1 MRPILLFLADIIPA
15 VTVPPKP
22 KGLPIAIT
30 QSPILALSE
39 FPNFTGL
46 NLSSESICNTAIS
59 DNGSEPIILALYS
72 LSSLNLTNISSA
84 PFIT

>member
-1 MRPILLFLADIIPA
+1 M
-15 VTVPPKP
+15 TVPPKP

-39 FPNFTGL
+39 FPNFTGV

-72 LSSLNLTNISSA
+72 LDMANAINMVYYATYLPYICY
-84 PFIT
+84 

>member
-1 MRPILLFLADIIPA
+1 MIPA

-39 FPNFTGL
+39 SPKLTGINFSL
-46 NLSSESICNTAIS
+46 ESI
-59 DNGSEPIILALYS
+59 
-72 LSSLNLTNISSA
+72 
-84 PFIT
+84 